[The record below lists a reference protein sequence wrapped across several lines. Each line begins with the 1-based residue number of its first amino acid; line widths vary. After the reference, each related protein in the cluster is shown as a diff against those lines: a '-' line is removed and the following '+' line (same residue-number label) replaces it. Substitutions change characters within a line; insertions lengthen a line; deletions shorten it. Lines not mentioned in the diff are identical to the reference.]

1 MSACLPAGL
10 LACVCMHPLHC
21 TDSSLGAFPMPL
33 AVLFMFARLEHRL
46 DTPRSTDAHCAHHH
60 PEDRL
65 QQIDG
70 GVAFKNACRASD
82 RDRKVGL
89 ASWGSW
95 EQGVRGSLQACTAA
109 RDFGGEFWEVMQP
122 PKTESGRMSWLR
134 SLRASCSGSF
144 LPHQL
149 ESNVG

>member
-1 MSACLPAGL
+1 
-10 LACVCMHPLHC
+10 
-21 TDSSLGAFPMPL
+21 MPL

-82 RDRKVGL
+82 GDRTEGL

-122 PKTESGRMSWLR
+122 PKPREVGCLGFEASELHAQGLFFRISLSPTWAKRRHLKVALR
-134 SLRASCSGSF
+134 LKPR
-144 LPHQL
+144 
-149 ESNVG
+149 